1 MATNDSQPP
10 KGYKMSE
17 DSAIR
22 LRSRHSHMDVF
33 KQVQNAKSDFGNKTK
48 KVKPAMYL
56 HPVGQI
62 PDFQRFPNS
71 KKFDSETVEQY
82 LENAILYED
91 AAQLMEKRQEFAVIE
106 DDFGPALEKMLKGG
120 NPPSLENLMNACS
133 EYDESNDITTH
144 NKKSQATYRYFV
156 ERGVSEDDAKAY
168 AFAIAFYTGA
178 YSALV
183 SMEANVF
190 ARRLMTSN
198 ELNMNEISTSSNAAM
213 IMYYLIKGL
222 SHIDFY
228 WGTVVRYVK
237 LEPKDLEDYQTG
249 EIVTWLQFSSADK
262 GGKDMSYFKDRN
274 TIFIISSLTGRS
286 IQYFSNCGDDEDEVL
301 FLPHSSFLVCQ
312 SLLQGVMAELS
323 SEKQNVIH
331 PVVEGIL
338 QSLNLKLENNSNEY
352 IIVVFINH
360 DEDDLFWNLSM
371 IFGEDRVKLFANIE
385 ESLRFIN
392 SCQDENIFL
401 VISGTLGEIY
411 AQRLVTISHIIGLYA
426 YCMDNDKHAT
436 WTRKNRKIRYNMLN
450 SAQFLTRIHAD
461 IKQLNGRWPFHA
473 IPHRPQ
479 CIKTSYREMLEECRI
494 YYKNSPIM
502 LKQIDNFAQKEHQYC
517 SRKTVEMHKVILRSI
532 PCVESNQS
540 SFSYLFKEFK
550 LWQPISTKSIAV
562 YEKYLKQFCT
572 ANTKES
578 VDCLF
583 LAGVVYEKISD
594 KDSVLECYETVWH
607 WISLTNSK
615 NRMVKDERS
624 QRTYRNS
631 NGSIADKQSI
641 ERRLSRLLHYL
652 EAREM

>member
-10 KGYKMSE
+10 KGHKMSE

-33 KQVQNAKSDFGNKTK
+33 KQVQNAKRDFGNKTK

-120 NPPSLENLMNACS
+120 NPPSLENPMNACS

-144 NKKSQATYRYFV
+144 NKKSQATYGYFV
-156 ERGVSEDDAKAY
+156 ERGVSEDDARAY

-213 IMYYLIKGL
+213 IILKGL

-312 SLLQGVMAELS
+312 VKYNEKERKNYIYLRQIELGFSKYVVLWVDDNIFDADWENKRHMEKASTLGTRVNVHFIPKSNTESALTFLRSTFGKRLKDSDTFRIVTDMKRTNESSPRIAGALLLREVRKLGFNQSCLIFTGHEESAYEKLNQVFGTKKLDGIKVTQEQSLL
-323 SEKQNVIH
+323 EKFV
-331 PVVEGIL
+331 
-338 QSLNLKLENNSNEY
+338 
-352 IIVVFINH
+352 
-360 DEDDLFWNLSM
+360 
-371 IFGEDRVKLFANIE
+371 
-385 ESLRFIN
+385 
-392 SCQDENIFL
+392 
-401 VISGTLGEIY
+401 
-411 AQRLVTISHIIGLYA
+411 
-426 YCMDNDKHAT
+426 
-436 WTRKNRKIRYNMLN
+436 
-450 SAQFLTRIHAD
+450 
-461 IKQLNGRWPFHA
+461 
-473 IPHRPQ
+473 
-479 CIKTSYREMLEECRI
+479 
-494 YYKNSPIM
+494 
-502 LKQIDNFAQKEHQYC
+502 
-517 SRKTVEMHKVILRSI
+517 
-532 PCVESNQS
+532 
-540 SFSYLFKEFK
+540 LFK
-550 LWQPISTKSIAV
+550 
-562 YEKYLKQFCT
+562 
-572 ANTKES
+572 
-578 VDCLF
+578 
-583 LAGVVYEKISD
+583 
-594 KDSVLECYETVWH
+594 
-607 WISLTNSK
+607 
-615 NRMVKDERS
+615 
-624 QRTYRNS
+624 RN
-631 NGSIADKQSI
+631 
-641 ERRLSRLLHYL
+641 
-652 EAREM
+652 

>member
-213 IMYYLIKGL
+213 IMYYLIKELIQKVRPLIACSKNLICREGSHMRQL
-222 SHIDFY
+222 SQPI
-228 WGTVVRYVK
+228 VK
-237 LEPKDLEDYQTG
+237 Y
-249 EIVTWLQFSSADK
+249 IFS
-262 GGKDMSYFKDRN
+262 M
-274 TIFIISSLTGRS
+274 
-286 IQYFSNCGDDEDEVL
+286 
-301 FLPHSSFLVCQ
+301 HSS
-312 SLLQGVMAELS
+312 
-323 SEKQNVIH
+323 
-331 PVVEGIL
+331 
-338 QSLNLKLENNSNEY
+338 
-352 IIVVFINH
+352 
-360 DEDDLFWNLSM
+360 
-371 IFGEDRVKLFANIE
+371 
-385 ESLRFIN
+385 
-392 SCQDENIFL
+392 
-401 VISGTLGEIY
+401 
-411 AQRLVTISHIIGLYA
+411 
-426 YCMDNDKHAT
+426 
-436 WTRKNRKIRYNMLN
+436 
-450 SAQFLTRIHAD
+450 
-461 IKQLNGRWPFHA
+461 
-473 IPHRPQ
+473 
-479 CIKTSYREMLEECRI
+479 
-494 YYKNSPIM
+494 
-502 LKQIDNFAQKEHQYC
+502 
-517 SRKTVEMHKVILRSI
+517 
-532 PCVESNQS
+532 
-540 SFSYLFKEFK
+540 
-550 LWQPISTKSIAV
+550 
-562 YEKYLKQFCT
+562 
-572 ANTKES
+572 
-578 VDCLF
+578 
-583 LAGVVYEKISD
+583 
-594 KDSVLECYETVWH
+594 ETV
-607 WISLTNSK
+607 
-615 NRMVKDERS
+615 
-624 QRTYRNS
+624 
-631 NGSIADKQSI
+631 
-641 ERRLSRLLHYL
+641 
-652 EAREM
+652 

>member
-213 IMYYLIKGL
+213 IMYYLIKEL
-222 SHIDFY
+222 IQK
-228 WGTVVRYVK
+228 VR
-237 LEPKDLEDYQTG
+237 P
-249 EIVTWLQFSSADK
+249 
-262 GGKDMSYFKDRN
+262 
-274 TIFIISSLTGRS
+274 
-286 IQYFSNCGDDEDEVL
+286 
-301 FLPHSSFLVCQ
+301 

-502 LKQIDNFAQKEHQYC
+502 LKQIDNFAQKYNSYNAIQEYTRETFLYRIINHALRTQNMEIIQKFSQFITDLHTQLHENYRKQYNSKIKPMC
-517 SRKTVEMHKVILRSI
+517 AVYRGQYLSENELQYLRSVCKSANPVIKFTTFCSASLDPEVSINFISSPTDCI
-532 PCVESNQS
+532 PCLFEIIITDEYKIQESNAYDCTQAFADIAS
-540 SFSYLFKEFK
+540 LSGILEEKEVLF
-550 LWQPISTKSIAV
+550 
-562 YEKYLKQFCT
+562 
-572 ANTKES
+572 
-578 VDCLF
+578 
-583 LAGVVYEKISD
+583 
-594 KDSVLECYETVWH
+594 SVLTHFRV
-607 WISLTNSK
+607 IDVGDPK
-615 NRMVKDERS
+615 VQPDRP
-624 QRTYRNS
+624 
-631 NGSIADKQSI
+631 
-641 ERRLSRLLHYL
+641 
-652 EAREM
+652 